1 MEGKSADIEII
12 QLEIE
17 ALKDDKE
24 QLLEQMRMASE
35 LNANQDDALAG
46 LSEDELKSQNQK
58 LRQAISAL
66 TMGFEVEKS
75 RLGTKIEELSKRAR
89 LVDEYEK
96 KLDDMDILLEEIE
109 LKEQE
114 KKQMEERLDECL
126 EYEKMVEEMAEEIL
140 KKEDEIE
147 ELKGQIEDLEE
158 NLAVQEEL
166 NEQQEDYMKELNEE
180 IGNKE
185 AEMSQFSVEKKQL
198 EEMVMDGDQQN

>member
-109 LKEQE
+109 IKEQE

>member
-1 MEGKSADIEII
+1 LEGKSADIEII

-109 LKEQE
+109 IKEQE

-166 NEQQEDYMKELNEE
+166 NEQ
-180 IGNKE
+180 
-185 AEMSQFSVEKKQL
+185 
-198 EEMVMDGDQQN
+198 

>member
-1 MEGKSADIEII
+1 LEGKSADIEII

-109 LKEQE
+109 IKEQE

>member
-109 LKEQE
+109 IKEQE

-166 NEQQEDYMKELNEE
+166 NEQ
-180 IGNKE
+180 
-185 AEMSQFSVEKKQL
+185 
-198 EEMVMDGDQQN
+198 

>member
-109 LKEQE
+109 IKEQE

-198 EEMVMDGDQQN
+198 E